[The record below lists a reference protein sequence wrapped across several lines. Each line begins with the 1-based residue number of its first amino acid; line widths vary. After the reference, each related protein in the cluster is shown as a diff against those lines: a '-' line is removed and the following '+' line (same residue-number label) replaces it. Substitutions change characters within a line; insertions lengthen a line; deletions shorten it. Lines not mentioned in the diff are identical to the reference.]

1 MRWRTRAA
9 CAFDTGTSYIY
20 FTRDTRAPARCM
32 TRFIQ
37 DEAKQILVK
46 NREKAHEAIRFAK
59 IKTMTERM

>member
-1 MRWRTRAA
+1 
-9 CAFDTGTSYIY
+9 
-20 FTRDTRAPARCM
+20 M